1 MIRRLIWVYAGALLA
16 IASCNSAPSS
26 VPEQT
31 TPPSSATDTAASD
44 TAESQ
49 VQINEPNTGTKV
61 GLELPVKGTSPA
73 PGEKVWLI
81 VHPTHTADYWV
92 QPPAASGGEG
102 EWETVI
108 FIGREGTEDVGQ
120 SYDIKAVVNPKSPL
134 KEGDVLKD
142 WSEGEFTSTVTQVE
156 RK

>member
-1 MIRRLIWVYAGALLA
+1 MMRRLIWVYAYALLA
-16 IASCNSAPSS
+16 IAGCNSAPSNA
-26 VPEQT
+26 PEQT
-31 TPPSSATDTAASD
+31 TTPPSTSAAPDAA
-44 TAESQ
+44 TPEQ
-49 VQINEPNTGTKV
+49 VQINEPNDGTKV
-61 GLELPVKGTSPA
+61 GLELPIKGTSPV

-81 VHPTHTADYWV
+81 VHPTHTSDYWV

-102 EWETVI
+102 EWESVI

-120 SYDIKAVVNPKSPL
+120 SYDIKSVVNPKSPL

-142 WSEGEFTSTVTQVE
+142 WPEGEFTSATIQVE